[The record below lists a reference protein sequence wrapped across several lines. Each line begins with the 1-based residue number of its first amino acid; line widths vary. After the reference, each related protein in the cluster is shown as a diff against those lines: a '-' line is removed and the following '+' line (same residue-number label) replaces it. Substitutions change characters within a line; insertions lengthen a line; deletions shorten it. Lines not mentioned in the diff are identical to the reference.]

1 MIFQVVHLTYYSLNR
16 FVYASCGNDCDI
28 IQWDISKNKIIKKLC
43 GHKKAVYSLCYLD
56 KKEINGNG
64 DLLLSGSED
73 SSIKLWQFTL
83 GLCLLTISDHVN
95 GVNFLFKLDNYILY
109 DEQDSNVCASVS
121 VTLSES
127 SIFLWNI
134 ISNKTNYNPI
144 NRIVIKNRIRLIDYF
159 FDQSEQSYFIVYSC
173 FSNLIHI
180 SDVLNTRKV
189 NFEGHNQLVS
199 SLISLKGF
207 RKIEYYIAS
216 GDENGNA
223 LIWRTDSRETLY
235 SFSNLHIGWI
245 TSISLFSWLNG
256 DFIVTGS
263 SDQTIKILDLNLG
276 DYIKEFRFKKYEISF
291 VAVGGGIEND
301 LSLIFGNFSNIFYLY
316 T

>member
-1 MIFQVVHLTYYSLNR
+1 M
-16 FVYASCGNDCDI
+16 
-28 IQWDISKNKIIKKLC
+28 
-43 GHKKAVYSLCYLD
+43 
-56 KKEINGNG
+56 
-64 DLLLSGSED
+64 
-73 SSIKLWQFTL
+73 
-83 GLCLLTISDHVN
+83 
-95 GVNFLFKLDNYILY
+95 
-109 DEQDSNVCASVS
+109 
-121 VTLSES
+121 
-127 SIFLWNI
+127 
-134 ISNKTNYNPI
+134 
-144 NRIVIKNRIRLIDYF
+144 DYF

-263 SDQTIKILDLNLG
+263 SDHTIKILDLNLG

-316 T
+316 TWFMFLNYNFFNFGNSYWLKWFISLIIEVLIILDTPAILCISFILDNGRFASN